1 MDSVTSRI
9 FKNETLVKNVSRTVA
24 GFLQQLIDSKA
35 SDMGLF
41 YQCRYVR
48 YDLKYIAK
56 PDLMPQL
63 VQETQMVED
72 LIDAVNL
79 FHYADVQK
87 NDTQMAEFGDQ
98 NT

>member
-1 MDSVTSRI
+1 
-9 FKNETLVKNVSRTVA
+9 
-24 GFLQQLIDSKA
+24 
-35 SDMGLF
+35 MGLF

-63 VQETQMVED
+63 VQETRMVED

-79 FHYADVQK
+79 FHFSDVQK
-87 NDTQMAEFGDQ
+87 NNTQMAEFGDQ
-98 NT
+98 NTQYLLIYATLEMEMTSVIENKYLCYF